1 MGWMVN
7 ECDWPKDLKSSCLIA
22 RSKRCKHLKGENSE
36 IKKSTPGMEKKTT
49 GYYFEAGTGESYTK

>member
-1 MGWMVN
+1 MVSK
-7 ECDWPKDLKSSCLIA
+7 CDWPKDLKLSFSIA
-22 RSKRCKHLKGENSE
+22 RSIRCKCLKGENSE